1 MLQGDVDL
9 RTWVRAGLG
18 QRPRWWRE
26 VARWT
31 EERREQ
37 WAERA
42 AIPHTWVEIPGGIVF
57 DPVDQLFFTR
67 DGYYQTLHA
76 KAEAHYT
83 MAEAGQRAVT
93 TKHYGPWHETTA

>member
-1 MLQGDVDL
+1 
-9 RTWVRAGLG
+9 
-18 QRPRWWRE
+18 
-26 VARWT
+26 
-31 EERREQ
+31 
-37 WAERA
+37 
-42 AIPHTWVEIPGGIVF
+42 
-57 DPVDQLFFTR
+57 VDQLFFTR